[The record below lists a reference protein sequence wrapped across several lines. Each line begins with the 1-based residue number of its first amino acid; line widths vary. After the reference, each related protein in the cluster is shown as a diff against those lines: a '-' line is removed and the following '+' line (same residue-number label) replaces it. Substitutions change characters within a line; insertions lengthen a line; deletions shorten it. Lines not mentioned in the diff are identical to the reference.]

1 MAAYHHVSHHHDQK
15 IPRPVLIGA
24 ATLMA
29 LSLLFAGLSRQS
41 LKAELAKPRP
51 APVESVT
58 LSFEDRAGAVV
69 VFDAS
74 SGRELVSLAPNSNGF
89 VRGVLRGFFRER
101 KLESL
106 GRDASFVLA
115 REVDGRLSLEDKQT
129 GRRVDLNAFG
139 PDNTAAFA
147 QLLDAGRRAQR

>member
-1 MAAYHHVSHHHDQK
+1 MAVYHHAAHQHDQK

-24 ATLMA
+24 AALM
-29 LSLLFAGLSRQS
+29 LVSLVVAGLSRQS
-41 LKAELAKPRP
+41 LKDELAQPRP
-51 APVESVT
+51 APLEAVT
-58 LSFEDRAGAVV
+58 LSFEDREGAVV
-69 VFDAS
+69 VLDGV
-74 SGRELVSLAPNSNGF
+74 SGTELVSLPPNSNGF

-106 GRDASFVLA
+106 GRKASFVLA
-115 REVDGRLSLEDKQT
+115 REANGRLSLEDKET

-147 QLLDAGRRAQR
+147 QLLDAARQLRH

>member
-1 MAAYHHVSHHHDQK
+1 MAAYHHVSHHHEQK

-24 ATLMA
+24 AALML
-29 LSLLFAGLSRQS
+29 LSLVFAGVSRQS
-41 LKAELAKPRP
+41 LKTELARPRP
-51 APVESVT
+51 APLESVT

-69 VFDAS
+69 VTDAS
-74 SGRELVSLAPNSNGF
+74 SGRELVSLPPNSNGF

-106 GRDASFVLA
+106 GRQASFVLA
-115 REVDGRLSLEDKQT
+115 READGRLSLEDTQT

-147 QLLDAGRRAQR
+147 QLLDAARHAQR